1 MRFILIFI
9 LFINAAFCKAQTN
22 LYSLDNSLK
31 FGEYLLQSGQ
41 YDYAIKEFERIV
53 FMSPNDLESQLNL
66 IKAYRLSG
74 KNEEGIKRSKELYS
88 DLNSIPEKH
97 ALEYSKL
104 LLNTRN
110 WNDAQLFWD
119 GNQNLKQEDKI
130 LLKSTVAIF
139 DSKFNDAREQLIMLQ
154 DSTNYLGSG
163 YLSLVNRALDQKR
176 KSPFAA
182 GFMSMV
188 IPGLG
193 KAYTGDW
200 KDGLV
205 SLIFTGGLAFQAVR
219 KFNQY
224 GANNYRPWVY
234 TSIGTGFYLGNIF
247 GSVKSAKNKN
257 FKFVNTLQHEASSLY
272 NSYY

>member
-9 LFINAAFCKAQTN
+9 LFVNSSLCKAQTN

-53 FMSPNDLESQLNL
+53 FMSPNDLESKLNL
-66 IKAYRLSG
+66 IKSYRLAN
-74 KNEEGIKRSKELYS
+74 KNEEGIVRSNELYA
-88 DLNSIPEKH
+88 DHKQMPEKQ

-104 LLNTRN
+104 LLNIRD
-110 WNDAQLFWD
+110 WNSAKIFWES
-119 GNQNLKQEDKI
+119 NQNLKQDDKV

-139 DSKFNDAREQLIMLQ
+139 DSKFSEAHEQLLKLQ
-154 DSTNYLGSG
+154 DSTNYLGAG
-163 YLSLVNRALDQKR
+163 YLSIVDQALNQKR

-234 TSIGTGFYLGNIF
+234 TSIGAGFYLGNIY
-247 GSVKSAKNKN
+247 GSIKSAKNKN
-257 FKFVNTLQHEASSLY
+257 FKFVNTLQHEASRLY